1 MQNPDF
7 SLFNDNMF
15 QKTRSLIENISPVA
29 GMNEINMS
37 IGEPQQEPPA
47 FISKMFSK
55 KKCDWNSYPKVK
67 GNKKFYDD
75 VKYYLNNRF
84 NKIGDWLNP
93 LDNYLLPVPGT
104 REPLH
109 MLGYC
114 VRGTK
119 PEPIALITNPF
130 YHAWRAA
137 GLMSGSNIHLMD
149 ACSENGYLPALSKID
164 AVILSKTTGMY
175 LCSPTNPHGVI
186 VSEEYMQKALQLS
199 RNYDFL
205 LVVDECYID
214 IWRDNAPKSILE
226 IAYKYNENG
235 QRKLANLAVL
245 NSLSKRSNA
254 AGLRA
259 GFLCA
264 DPDVILSY
272 SKIAANGLALVPTP
286 LLNVSAEIYR
296 DTVHNKMVRE
306 HYNRAFKIAEQYLKC
321 SIPDAGFFLWLP
333 VGDDIKCT
341 KLLWEHMAIKVIPGS
356 YMAVANNGINPASG
370 YIRIAMVHRLDI
382 IEEAMKRLQKFFQNT
397 WQEHQ
402 IND

>member
-29 GMNEINMS
+29 GMSEINMS
-37 IGEPQQEPPA
+37 IGEPQQDPPA
-47 FISKMFSK
+47 FISKMFSQN
-55 KKCDWNSYPKVK
+55 KCDWNSYPKVK

-75 VKYYLNNRF
+75 VTYYLNSRF

-149 ACSENGYLPALSKID
+149 ACSENGNLPNLSKID
-164 AVILSKTTGMY
+164 EAILSRTTVMY

-186 VSEEYMQKALQLS
+186 ASEEYLKKALKLS

-226 IAYKYNENG
+226 IAHKYTENG
-235 QRKLANLAVL
+235 QKKLANLAVL

-306 HYNRAFKIAEQYLKC
+306 HYNKAFKIAEQYLKC
-321 SIPDAGFFLWLP
+321 SIPDAGFFLWLH
-333 VGDDIKCT
+333 VGDDIETFTEILSKYLAGT
-341 KLLWEHMAIKVIPGS
+341 S
-356 YMAVANNGINPASG
+356 N
-370 YIRIAMVHRLDI
+370 
-382 IEEAMKRLQKFFQNT
+382 
-397 WQEHQ
+397 
-402 IND
+402 

>member
-29 GMNEINMS
+29 GMSEINMS
-37 IGEPQQEPPA
+37 IGEPQQDPPA
-47 FISKMFSK
+47 FISKMLSQN
-55 KKCDWNSYPKVK
+55 KCDWSSYPKVK

-149 ACSENGYLPALSKID
+149 ACSENGYLPDLSKID
-164 AVILSKTTGMY
+164 KVVLSKTTVMY

-186 VSEEYMQKALQLS
+186 VSEEYLQKALQLS
-199 RNYDFL
+199 RNYEFL

-226 IAYKYNENG
+226 IAHKYTENG
-235 QRKLANLAVL
+235 QKKLANLAVL

-333 VGDDIKCT
+333 VGDDIKFT

-382 IEEAMKRLQKFFQNT
+382 IEEAMKRLQRFFQHI

>member
-15 QKTRSLIENISPVA
+15 QKTRSLIENITPVA
-29 GMNEINMS
+29 GMSEINMS

-67 GNKKFYDD
+67 GSKKFYDD

-84 NKIGDWLNP
+84 NNIGDWLNP

-149 ACSENGYLPALSKID
+149 ACSENGYLPDLSKID
-164 AVILSKTTGMY
+164 EVILSKTTVMY
-175 LCSPTNPHGVI
+175 L
-186 VSEEYMQKALQLS
+186 
-199 RNYDFL
+199 
-205 LVVDECYID
+205 
-214 IWRDNAPKSILE
+214 
-226 IAYKYNENG
+226 
-235 QRKLANLAVL
+235 
-245 NSLSKRSNA
+245 SL
-254 AGLRA
+254 
-259 GFLCA
+259 
-264 DPDVILSY
+264 IH
-272 SKIAANGLALVPTP
+272 I
-286 LLNVSAEIYR
+286 
-296 DTVHNKMVRE
+296 
-306 HYNRAFKIAEQYLKC
+306 
-321 SIPDAGFFLWLP
+321 
-333 VGDDIKCT
+333 
-341 KLLWEHMAIKVIPGS
+341 
-356 YMAVANNGINPASG
+356 
-370 YIRIAMVHRLDI
+370 
-382 IEEAMKRLQKFFQNT
+382 
-397 WQEHQ
+397 
-402 IND
+402 

>member
-29 GMNEINMS
+29 GMSEINMS
-37 IGEPQQEPPA
+37 IGEPQQDPPT
-47 FISKMFSK
+47 FISKMLSQN
-55 KKCDWNSYPKVK
+55 KCDWSSYPKVK

-75 VKYYLNNRF
+75 VKYYLNSRF
-84 NKIGDWLNP
+84 SKIGDWLNP

-149 ACSENGYLPALSKID
+149 ACSENGYLPDLSKID
-164 AVILSKTTGMY
+164 EVILSRTTVMY

-186 VSEEYMQKALQLS
+186 ASGEYLQKALKLS

-226 IAYKYNENG
+226 IAHKYTENG
-235 QRKLANLAVL
+235 QKKLANLAVL

-254 AGLRA
+254 AGLRG

-264 DPDVILSY
+264 DPDVISSY
-272 SKIAANGLALVPTP
+272 SKIASNPSSL
-286 LLNVSAEIYR
+286 S
-296 DTVHNKMVRE
+296 
-306 HYNRAFKIAEQYLKC
+306 FS
-321 SIPDAGFFLWLP
+321 SIIFFSTLIL
-333 VGDDIKCT
+333 
-341 KLLWEHMAIKVIPGS
+341 
-356 YMAVANNGINPASG
+356 Y
-370 YIRIAMVHRLDI
+370 
-382 IEEAMKRLQKFFQNT
+382 
-397 WQEHQ
+397 
-402 IND
+402 

>member
-29 GMNEINMS
+29 GMSEINMS
-37 IGEPQQEPPA
+37 IGEPQQDPPA
-47 FISKMFSK
+47 FISKMLSQN
-55 KKCDWNSYPKVK
+55 KCDWSSYPKVK

-75 VKYYLNNRF
+75 VKYYLNSRF

-149 ACSENGYLPALSKID
+149 ACSENGYLPDLSKID
-164 AVILSKTTGMY
+164 EVILSRTTVMY

-186 VSEEYMQKALQLS
+186 VSEEYLLKALKLS
-199 RNYDFL
+199 RSYDFL

-226 IAYKYNENG
+226 IAHKYTENG
-235 QRKLANLAVL
+235 QKKLANLAVL

-296 DTVHNKMVRE
+296 DTVHNKRVRE
-306 HYNRAFKIAEQYLKC
+306 HYNRAFKIAEKYLKC

-333 VGDDIKCT
+333 VGDDIKCA

-382 IEEAMKRLQKFFQNT
+382 IEEAMKRLQRFFQNI

>member
-55 KKCDWNSYPKVK
+55 NKCDWNSYPKVK

-119 PEPIALITNPF
+119 AEPIALITNPF

-149 ACSENGYLPALSKID
+149 ACSENGYLPDLSKID
-164 AVILSKTTGMY
+164 EVILSKTTVMY

-186 VSEEYMQKALQLS
+186 VSEEYLQKALKLS
-199 RNYDFL
+199 RNFDFL

-226 IAYKYNENG
+226 IAHKYSENC
-235 QRKLANLAVL
+235 QKKLTNLAVL

-356 YMAVANNGINPASG
+356 YMAVANNGINPGSG

-382 IEEAMKRLQKFFQNT
+382 IEEAMKRLQRFFQNI

>member
-29 GMNEINMS
+29 GMSEINMS

-47 FISKMFSK
+47 FISRMLSQN
-55 KKCDWNSYPKVK
+55 KCDWSSYPKVK

-75 VKYYLNNRF
+75 VKYYLNSRF
-84 NKIGDWLNP
+84 SKIGDWLNP

-114 VRGTK
+114 VRETK

-149 ACSENGYLPALSKID
+149 ACSENGYLPDLSKID
-164 AVILSKTTGMY
+164 EVILSRTTVMY

-186 VSEEYMQKALQLS
+186 VSEEYLLKALKLS
-199 RNYDFL
+199 RTYDFL

-226 IAYKYNENG
+226 IAHKYTENG
-235 QRKLANLAVL
+235 QKKLANLAVL

-296 DTVHNKMVRE
+296 DTIHNKMVRE

-333 VGDDIKCT
+333 VGDDIKCA

-356 YMAVANNGINPASG
+356 YMAVANNGTNPASG

-382 IEEAMKRLQKFFQNT
+382 IEEAMKRLQRFFQNI